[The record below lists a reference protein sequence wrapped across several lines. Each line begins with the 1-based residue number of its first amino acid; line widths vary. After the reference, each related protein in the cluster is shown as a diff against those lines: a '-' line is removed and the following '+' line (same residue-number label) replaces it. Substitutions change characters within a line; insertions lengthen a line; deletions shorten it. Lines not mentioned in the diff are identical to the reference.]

1 MNPDDC
7 NPPPPMPA
15 PQDFDESEIFNV
27 PASYCP
33 PHMFRTLTKMGGGE
47 FRSWWAVGMW
57 GRN

>member
-15 PQDFDESEIFNV
+15 PFEFDESEIFNV

-33 PHMFRTLTKMGGGE
+33 PHMFRCVTKMGGGE
-47 FRSWWAVGMW
+47 F
-57 GRN
+57 